1 MTQAKIGPMTPALA
15 TDRPR
20 RSLIPWIFVGAMAVV
35 VAVNAV
41 MISFAVGSW
50 TGLSVPKPYERGVA
64 YNRVLAAQH
73 RQDALGWRL
82 EAEVAPG
89 AGADRPDGARLITL
103 RAVGPDGAPLPGLG
117 LEARLVRPIEVLPDL
132 PVAFRPA
139 GPGLYVAEVVP
150 AKPGQWDL
158 RVDAARG
165 GDRFHL
171 VQRLVLR

>member
-1 MTQAKIGPMTPALA
+1 MTPTFA

-50 TGLSVPKPYERGVA
+50 TGLSVPRPYERGVA

-82 EAEVAPG
+82 DAAVAPEAEGDRPG
-89 AGADRPDGARLITL
+89 ARRIAL
-103 RAVGPDGAPLPGLG
+103 RAAGPDGAPLVGLR
-117 LEARLVRPIEVLPDL
+117 LEARLIRPIEVLPDL

-150 AKPGQWDL
+150 ARPGQWDL
-158 RVDAARG
+158 RVDAERG

-171 VQRLVLR
+171 GQRLVLR

>member
-1 MTQAKIGPMTPALA
+1 MTPALA

-20 RSLIPWIFVGAMAVV
+20 RSPIPWIFVGAMAVV

-73 RQDALGWRL
+73 RQDALGWRID
-82 EAEVAPG
+82 AAVAPE
-89 AGADRPDGARLITL
+89 AGGGRPGGARLITL
-103 RAVGPDGAPLPGLG
+103 SAAGPDGAPLSGLR

-132 PVAFRPA
+132 PVSFRPA

-158 RVDAARG
+158 RVDLERG
-165 GDRFHL
+165 ADRFHL
-171 VQRLVLR
+171 GRRLVLR